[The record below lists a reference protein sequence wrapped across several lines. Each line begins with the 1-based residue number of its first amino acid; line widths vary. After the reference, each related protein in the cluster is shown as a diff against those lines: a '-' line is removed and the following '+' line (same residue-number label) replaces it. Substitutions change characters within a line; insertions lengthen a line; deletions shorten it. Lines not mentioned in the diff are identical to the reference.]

1 MTEERNIRID
11 VTKTEYK
18 KLQEW
23 RIEQFRIEEQKSLKK
38 SCSHHFAYDGHSHN
52 DDVYTCTIC
61 GEMEFR

>member
-38 SCSHHFAYDGHSHN
+38 SCSHHFAYDGH
-52 DDVYTCTIC
+52 
-61 GEMEFR
+61 